1 VDLENV
7 GIAGTHGIKDG
18 QSLILE
24 IRDMDEYR
32 LYAEDTRA
40 VLKGASDD

>member
-1 VDLENV
+1 MDDYEN
-7 GIAGTHGIKDG
+7 GLTGFE
-18 QSLILE
+18 Q
-24 IRDMDEYR
+24 DEYR